1 MRIYYPDEIEQ
12 GTDAW
17 HEIRRG
23 KITGSKFATVLAHGK
38 AGKSDPSVM
47 RRKYML
53 TLISDRMGGA
63 PSEGYSNRHME
74 RGKVMEADALRL
86 YHALH
91 AEPERIGF
99 VERDEDI
106 GCSPDAFVGNDGM
119 VQVKTALPDIQ
130 LERVL
135 KPALP
140 SEHVCQVQG
149 ELWVCEREW
158 SDFVSYWP
166 GLPLMVV
173 RVYRDEKAIK
183 SIELGC
189 VMFLNEMN
197 ELMTKLEAA

>member
-1 MRIYYPDEIEQ
+1 MKIYDMPQ
-12 GTDAW
+12 GSEEWLA
-17 HEIRRG
+17 IRRG
-23 KITGSKFATVLAHGK
+23 KVTASKFATVLANGRGGK
-38 AGKSDPSVM
+38 GDPSVT

-53 TLISDRMGGA
+53 TLISDRIGGA
-63 PSEGYSNRHME
+63 PSDGYSNRHME
-74 RGKVMEADALRL
+74 RGKDMEAEALKL

-91 AEPERIGF
+91 APPIRVGF
-99 VERDEDI
+99 VERNDDV
-106 GCSPDAFVGNDGM
+106 GCSPDAFVGDAGM

-173 RVYRDEKAIK
+173 RVYRDETAIK
-183 SIELGC
+183 SIEFG
-189 VMFLNEMN
+189 VEMFLNEMH
-197 ELMTKLEAA
+197 ELMQQLEAA